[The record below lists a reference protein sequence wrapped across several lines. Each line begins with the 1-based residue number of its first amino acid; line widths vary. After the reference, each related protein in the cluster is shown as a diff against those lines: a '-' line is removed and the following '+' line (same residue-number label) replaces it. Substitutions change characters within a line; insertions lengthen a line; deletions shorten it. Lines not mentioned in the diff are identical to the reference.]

1 MIRGWAV
8 PVFIAKRPAAS
19 ARESERQWGCA
30 MIAMDLSV
38 ERGWIRSGRSDA
50 RRLAPCQVI
59 LATLLAL
66 AAFFPL
72 GIGSGAESVRAQG
85 GCQTPF
91 LVYTDPANPG
101 MRSQSGDVA
110 VTRDS
115 VLLGDFRGDG
125 RFAGYAIEGVQ
136 DAIVNTATG
145 MARVQGEFTATSPDG
160 DSSITVSYTGQVDFG
175 AGVATGN
182 FVVLGGTGND
192 AGYRAVGTIEGMV
205 VAPATLE
212 GADIGLC

>member
-1 MIRGWAV
+1 
-8 PVFIAKRPAAS
+8 
-19 ARESERQWGCA
+19 
-30 MIAMDLSV
+30 MIAMDLSGV
-38 ERGWIRSGRSDA
+38 RVWIEGGQHGV
-50 RRLAPCQVI
+50 RRLAPGQSI
-59 LATLLAL
+59 LVTLLAL

-72 GIGSGAESVRAQG
+72 GIASGAESARAQG

-115 VLLGDFRGDG
+115 VLLGDFQGDG

-136 DAIVNTATG
+136 DAIVNTTTG

-160 DSSITVSYTGQVDFG
+160 DSSITVSFTGQVDFG
-175 AGVATGN
+175 AGMATGN
-182 FVVLGGTGND
+182 FVVLRGTGND
-192 AGYRAVGTIEGMV
+192 AGYRAAGTIEGSV

-212 GADIGLC
+212 GADVGLC

>member
-1 MIRGWAV
+1 M
-8 PVFIAKRPAAS
+8 
-19 ARESERQWGCA
+19 GCA
-30 MIAMDLSV
+30 VIAMNLSV
-38 ERGWIRSGRSDA
+38 ERGWIRSGRSDV
-50 RRLAPCQVI
+50 RRLVPSQVI

-66 AAFFPL
+66 AGVLPL
-72 GIGSGAESVRAQG
+72 GTGVDTGSVRAQG

-125 RFAGYAIEGVQ
+125 RFAGYDIEGVQ

-160 DSSITVSYTGQVDFG
+160 DSSITVWYTGQVDFE
-175 AGVATGN
+175 ARMATGN

-192 AGYRAVGTIEGMV
+192 AGYRAAGTIEGTIV
-205 VAPATLE
+205 GPATLE
-212 GADIGLC
+212 GTDVGLC